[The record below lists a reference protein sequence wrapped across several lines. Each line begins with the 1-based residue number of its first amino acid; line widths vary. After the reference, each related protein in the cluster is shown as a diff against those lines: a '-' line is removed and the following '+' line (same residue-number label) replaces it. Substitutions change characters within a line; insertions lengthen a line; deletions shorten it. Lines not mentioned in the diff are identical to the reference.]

1 MFLIEKQCLYNN
13 YKGVYNKMK
22 KVLPF
27 AGLIAFV
34 LALVAFILLMATPGI
49 VATNGDGAVKGTI
62 AIFGGN
68 EKIWGA
74 LAIEYKGSVLA
85 LIGWILLLVGLLAAC
100 AGAIGGL
107 LKVKA
112 LQNLGTVFAL
122 VAAGCFLVAGIFFFL
137 VVPTW
142 YAANDLN
149 VPDNVAIGAGW
160 VVAAILTLVAA
171 AAAALP
177 VILRLLGK
185 K

>member
-1 MFLIEKQCLYNN
+1 
-13 YKGVYNKMK
+13 MK

-34 LALVAFILLMATPGI
+34 LALVAFILLMATPAI
-49 VATNGDGAVKGTI
+49 VSTNSDGAVKGTI
-62 AIFGGN
+62 AIFGGT
-68 EKIWGA
+68 EKIWGP
-74 LAIEYKGSVLA
+74 LAIEYKGSALA

-100 AGAIGGL
+100 VGAIGGL

-112 LQNLGTVFAL
+112 LQNLGRVFAL

-142 YAANDLN
+142 YSANELD
-149 VPDNVAIGAGW
+149 VPNNVAIGAGW
-160 VVAAILTLVAA
+160 VVGAILTLVAA
-171 AAAALP
+171 ASAACP
-177 VILRLLGK
+177 VVLGLLGK